1 MKLTFLIK
9 ELILVVQIKV
19 VQFAPIHAK
28 IVQVILQHAQNAI
41 QQSVLLVEVVCKQH
55 VPVMMV
61 IMMQDL
67 IKIVHPK
74 VVKSVLILAINVK
87 ERPLRVQNVM
97 ML

>member
-1 MKLTFLIK
+1 MIK
-9 ELILVVQIKV
+9 ELILVVQTKI
-19 VQFAPIHAK
+19 VQFVLTHAK
-28 IVQVILQHAQNAI
+28 IVQVILQHAQNVI
-41 QQSVLLVEVVCKQH
+41 QQSILLVEVMCKQH